1 MKSGNIKL
9 DFSTSQQQQQQQL
22 QLQKL
27 QALKL
32 QQLKLQ
38 QQKLQQQKLQ
48 QQKLQQ
54 QKLQQS
60 EVIIEHD
67 KKKNVQAKTS
77 ILVSNDEPQSH
88 MSVSDS
94 DSQGQ
99 IDNKLKEVVPNKSI
113 LSEQVAYALLKDPS
127 PDGDLGLGLDSLEQ
141 PTSPKPPPPPK
152 KINGMY
158 FRKRRR
164 RLLSK

>member
-1 MKSGNIKL
+1 MLIVIKSDNIGILKL
-9 DFSTSQQQQQQQL
+9 DFSVPQQQQL
-22 QLQKL
+22 LQS
-27 QALKL
+27 
-32 QQLKLQ
+32 Q
-38 QQKLQQQKLQ
+38 QQKHEQKEVEKAYNDVNIEQEEKINIPVAVSMILTGSEPHTQ
-48 QQKLQQ
+48 PHKSTSYSDSHGQANKKL
-54 QKLQQS
+54 KYD
-60 EVIIEHD
+60 EP
-67 KKKNVQAKTS
+67 AKT
-77 ILVSNDEPQSH
+77 
-88 MSVSDS
+88 
-94 DSQGQ
+94 
-99 IDNKLKEVVPNKSI
+99 I